1 MEGLSPPL
9 KCLIEV
15 RSALQNGESVRTGIL
30 RYANHQTENT
40 CEFTNVLRQ
49 FVFDWERGLDWRA
62 RLPMIQS
69 PYRRAL
75 IELLEIGL
83 AGEPVQT
90 ALEEMQKEVQLVC
103 DAEIKARVEM
113 LPLQMLFP
121 LLLLMFP
128 AYLLLLFGPLVSS
141 FIQEMAK

>member
-15 RSALQNGESVRTGIL
+15 RSSLQNGESVRTGIL
-30 RYANHQTENT
+30 RFIQSSN
-40 CEFTNVLRQ
+40 CEFSTVCRQ
-49 FVFDWERGLDWRA
+49 FLFDFEQGADWRA
-62 RLPMIQS
+62 RLPSVQS
-69 PYRRAL
+69 AYRRAM
-75 IELLEIGL
+75 IELLAIGL
-83 AGEPVQT
+83 SGEPIQT
-90 ALEEMQKEVQLVC
+90 ALEEMQKEIQSAC
-103 DAEIKARVEM
+103 EAEIKSRIDM

-141 FIQEMAK
+141 FVQEMGK

>member
-1 MEGLSPPL
+1 VEGLSPPL

-15 RSALQNGESVRTGIL
+15 RSALQNGESVRSGIL
-30 RYANHQTENT
+30 RFAHNSN

-49 FVFDWERGLDWRA
+49 FLFDWERGLDWRT
-62 RLPMIQS
+62 RLPTIQS

-83 AGEPVQT
+83 AGEPVQS
-90 ALEEMQKEVQLVC
+90 ALEEMQKEIQLAC
-103 DAEIKARVEM
+103 EAEIKTRVEM

-141 FIQEMAK
+141 FIQEMAR